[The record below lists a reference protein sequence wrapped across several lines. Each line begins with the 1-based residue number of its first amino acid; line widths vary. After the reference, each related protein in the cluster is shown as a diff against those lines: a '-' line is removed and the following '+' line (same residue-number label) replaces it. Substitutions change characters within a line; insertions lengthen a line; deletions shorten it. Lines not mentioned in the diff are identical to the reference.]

1 MAKALTDRRVETAK
15 PEAARREIPDGLLPG
30 FYLIVQPS
38 GAKSFAVRY
47 RHAGKT
53 RKVTVGNADALTLA
67 DARDMGRDLL
77 RDAAKGQDPAAGKKE
92 AKAEAIRQAAEEK
105 RAERDLF
112 ENVAVEFMKRHA
124 VKNTR
129 LGSFLETARILGLKR
144 TDDGWDETG
153 NGVIAQW
160 SGRKVQ
166 DITRRDVITL
176 LDAIVDRGAP
186 VMANR
191 TLAAV
196 RKLFNW
202 CVGRDVIETS
212 PATLI
217 EPPAKEDSRKRVL
230 TDDELRMVWNAANG
244 EGYPFGPIVKLMA
257 LLGQRENEIARM
269 RWDELDLE
277 RKLWTLPA
285 SRTKNDEP
293 HTIPLPDAAIAIL
306 RPLPNTKPKQG
317 FVFANHEGKPPTAFS
332 HAKRRIDKAI
342 AEANDNKAIP
352 DWVFHDLRRTMV
364 SGMARLRI
372 ALPVIEKV
380 VNHKSGTFRG
390 IVAVYQ
396 HHDFAGEKAA
406 ALDAWANFVLSIISS
421 ERQSTHRRKPILTNF
436 PARESASHR

>member
-1 MAKALTDRRVETAK
+1 MAKALTARRVETAK
-15 PEAARREIPDGLLPG
+15 AETARREIPDGLTPG

-53 RKVTVGNADALTLA
+53 RKVTIGNAEALTLEA
-67 DARDMGRDLL
+67 ARDIGRDLL
-77 RDAAKGQDPAAGKKE
+77 RDAAKGQDPAAGKKA
-92 AKAEAIRQAAEEK
+92 AKAEALRQAEEEK

-112 ENVAVEFMKRHA
+112 ENVAVDFMKRHA

-129 LGSFLETARILGLKR
+129 EGSFLETARILGLKR

-153 NGVIAQW
+153 NGVIAEW
-160 SGRKVQ
+160 KGRKVQ
-166 DITRRDVITL
+166 DITRRDVNTL

-196 RKLFNW
+196 RKLLNW
-202 CVGRDVIETS
+202 CVSRDVIESS

-217 EPPAKEDSRKRVL
+217 ELPSKESSRKRVL
-230 TDDELRMVWNAANG
+230 TDDELSLVWNAANG

-269 RWDELDLE
+269 RWDELDLDG
-277 RKLWTLPA
+277 KLWTLPA

-293 HTIPLPDAAIAIL
+293 HTVPLPDAAVKIL
-306 RPLPNTKPKQG
+306 KAMPDTKTKQG
-317 FVFANHEGKPPTAFS
+317 FVFANYEGKPPTAFS
-332 HAKRRIDKAI
+332 HAKRRIDDAI
-342 AEANDNKAIP
+342 AAANKNMPIP

-364 SGMARLRI
+364 SGMARLQI

-380 VNHKSGTFRG
+380 INHKSGTFRG
-390 IVAVYQ
+390 VVSVYQ
-396 HHDFAGEKAA
+396 HHDFAVEKRK
-406 ALDAWANFVLSIISS
+406 ALAAWAASS
-421 ERQSTHRRKPILTNF
+421 WRLLKERNRRTSS
-436 PARESASHR
+436 R

>member
-1 MAKALTDRRVETAK
+1 MPKALTDKRLESIEK
-15 PEAARREIPDGLLPG
+15 AAAPTSRQEIPDGLLPG
-30 FYLIVQPS
+30 LYLVRQS
-38 GAKSFAVRY
+38 SKAMSWCVRY
-47 RHAGKT
+47 RHQGQP
-53 RKVTVGNADALTLA
+53 RKLTLGA
-67 DARDMGRDLL
+67 YPAIDLKAARDIGGKAL
-77 RDAAKGQDPAAGKKE
+77 RAAAEGKDPARQKQQDKVE
-92 AKAEAIRQAAEEK
+92 AKRQAAEEL

-112 ENVAVEFMKRHA
+112 EIVAVDFMKRHA

-129 LGSFLETARILGLKR
+129 EGSFLETARILGLRR
-144 TDDGWDETG
+144 TDDGWEETG
-153 NGVIAQW
+153 NGVIAEW
-160 SGRKVQ
+160 KGRKVQ
-166 DITRRDVITL
+166 DITRRDVNTL
-176 LDAIVDRGAP
+176 LDAIADRGAR

-202 CVGRDVIETS
+202 CVGRDVIEAS

-217 EPPAKEDSRKRVL
+217 EPPAKENSRKRIL
-230 TDDELRMVWNAANG
+230 NDDELRMVWNAANG

-257 LLGQRENEIARM
+257 LLGQRENEIARS
-269 RWDELDLE
+269 RWDELDLDV
-277 RKLWTLPA
+277 KLWTLPA

-293 HTIPLPDAAIAIL
+293 HTVPLPDAAVAIF
-306 RPLPNTKPKQG
+306 KDKAFPKIKSKDD
-317 FVFANHEGKPPTAFS
+317 FVFAGHQGKPPTAFS
-332 HAKRRIDKAI
+332 HAKIRIDKAI
-342 AEANDNKAIP
+342 AAANNNKAIP
-352 DWVFHDLRRTMV
+352 EWVFHDLRRTMV

-421 ERQSTHRRKPILTNF
+421 ERRSNVSDFMGSR
-436 PARESASHR
+436 

>member
-30 FYLIVQPS
+30 FYLVVQPS

-47 RHAGKT
+47 RHAGKS
-53 RKVTVGNADALTLA
+53 RKVTVGNAEALTLA
-67 DARDMGRDLL
+67 DARDIGRDLL
-77 RDAAKGQDPAAGKKE
+77 RDAAKGQDPAAGKRA

-124 VKNTR
+124 AKNTR
-129 LGSFLETARILGLKR
+129 ENSFLETARILGLKR
-144 TDDGWDETG
+144 TNDGWDETG

-160 SGRKVQ
+160 KGRKVQ

-230 TDDELRMVWNAANG
+230 TDDELRLVWNAAG
-244 EGYPFGPIVKLMA
+244 ADGYPFGPIVKLMA

-269 RWDELDLE
+269 RWDELDVE
-277 RKLWTLPA
+277 GKLWTLPA

-293 HTIPLPDAAIAIL
+293 HSVPLPDSAVEILKAI
-306 RPLPNTKPKQG
+306 PNTKPKQG
-317 FVFANHEGKPPTAFS
+317 FVFANYEGKPPTAFS
-332 HAKRRIDKAI
+332 HAKRRIDDAI
-342 AEANDNKAIP
+342 AEANEKPIP

-364 SGMARLRI
+364 SGMARLHI

-390 IVAVYQ
+390 IVSVYQ
-396 HHDFAGEKAA
+396 HHDFAAEKRT
-406 ALDAWANFVLSIISS
+406 ALDAWANFVLSIISADH
-421 ERQSTHRRKPILTNF
+421 ELRNVFELRGQR
-436 PARESASHR
+436 